1 MVGFDVIK
9 DWFVYEMYI
18 HISYKYSLFVK
29 YKYCI
34 SNIDKLSMIH
44 SLQHTSNPSI
54 LEISIG
60 YA

>member
-18 HISYKYSLFVK
+18 HISYKYSLFK
-29 YKYCI
+29 YQYCI
-34 SNIDKLSMIH
+34 SNVDKLSMIH
-44 SLQHTSNPSI
+44 SLKHTSNLSI
-54 LEISIG
+54 FEISIE

>member
-18 HISYKYSLFVK
+18 PISYKYSLLFVN

-34 SNIDKLSMIH
+34 SNIDI
-44 SLQHTSNPSI
+44 QHASHPSI
-54 LEISIG
+54 LEISIW

>member
-29 YKYCI
+29 YQLI
-34 SNIDKLSMIH
+34 VA
-44 SLQHTSNPSI
+44 I
-54 LEISIG
+54 LRNDDTWLTTYLKS
-60 YA
+60 

>member
-34 SNIDKLSMIH
+34 SNIGISMIH
-44 SLQHTSNPSI
+44 GLQHASHPSI
-54 LEISIG
+54 LEISIW

>member
-18 HISYKYSLFVK
+18 PISYKYSLLFVN

-34 SNIDKLSMIH
+34 SNIDISMIH
-44 SLQHTSNPSI
+44 GLQHASHPSI
-54 LEISIG
+54 LEISIW